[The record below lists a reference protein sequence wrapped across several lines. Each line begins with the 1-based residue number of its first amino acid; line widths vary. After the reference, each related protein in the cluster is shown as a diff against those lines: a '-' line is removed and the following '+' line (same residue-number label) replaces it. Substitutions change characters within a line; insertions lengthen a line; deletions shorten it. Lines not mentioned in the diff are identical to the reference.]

1 MCIGALN
8 DFKGGYQPRFN
19 IVRDEKRGLV
29 TNCHSILARWRNQF
43 SQLLSIHGVSDV
55 RQTEI
60 HTAELL
66 VPEQCAYE
74 NEMAVEKLKRHKAPG
89 VNQIP
94 AEFVKAGGRTICS

>member
-1 MCIGALN
+1 M
-8 DFKGGYQPRFN
+8 
-19 IVRDEKRGLV
+19 
-29 TNCHSILARWRNQF
+29 
-43 SQLLSIHGVSDV
+43 GVSDV

-66 VPEQCAYE
+66 VPEQCACE
-74 NEMAVEKLKRHKAPG
+74 IEMAVEKLKRHKTPG